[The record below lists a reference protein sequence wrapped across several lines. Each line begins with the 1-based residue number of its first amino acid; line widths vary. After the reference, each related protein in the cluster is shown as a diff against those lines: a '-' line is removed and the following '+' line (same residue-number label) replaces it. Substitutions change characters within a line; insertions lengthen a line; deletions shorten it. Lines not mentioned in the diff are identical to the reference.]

1 MGARKTRKSPEE
13 RALTAHEQAFVK
25 AYVVEKMGVVSAY
38 KASYSTHP
46 DDHARHTKIKADE
59 VFKRPAVQKAIK
71 ELREKMQEE
80 AAKEAIW
87 TREDSLTMLA
97 EIARISKE
105 AMQAEVEVSEDKT
118 VKVYNSKA
126 ASAAVKALAE
136 INKMLGLNAP
146 EKQDITVLFED
157 TFGVSEGNPD
167 DNA

>member
-1 MGARKTRKSPEE
+1 MAARKTRKSPEE
-13 RALTAHEQAFVK
+13 RALTANEEAFVK

-46 DDHARHTKIKADE
+46 DDHARHTKIKADD
-59 VFKRPAVQKAIK
+59 VFKRPAVQRAIK
-71 ELREKMQEE
+71 ELREKMQAE

-87 TREDSLTMLA
+87 TRDDSLTMLA

-105 AMQAEVEVSEDKT
+105 AMQAEVEVAEDKT
-118 VKVYNSKA
+118 VKVYDSKA

>member
-1 MGARKTRKSPEE
+1 MKEEKTRKVRAE
-13 RALTAHEQAFVK
+13 RSLTAKEEAFVRAIVIENMGKYNAFK
-25 AYVVEKMGVVSAY
+25 AVY
-38 KASYSTHP
+38 KTNP
-46 DDHARHTKIKADE
+46 DDHVRHIHMKADE
-59 VFKRPAVQKAIK
+59 VFNRPAVQNAIK
-71 ELREKMQEE
+71 ELREEIKQT
-80 AAKEAIW
+80 AAREAIW
-87 TREDSLTMLA
+87 TRDDSLTMLA

-105 AMQAEVEVSEDKT
+105 AMQAEIEVAEDKT
-118 VKVYNSKA
+118 VKVYDSKA